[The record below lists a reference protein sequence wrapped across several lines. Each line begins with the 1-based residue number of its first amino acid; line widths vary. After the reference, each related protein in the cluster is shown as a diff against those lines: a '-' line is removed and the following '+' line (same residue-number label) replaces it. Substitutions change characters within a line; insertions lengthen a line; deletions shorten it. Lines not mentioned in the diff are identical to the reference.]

1 MQTAKPVAKKKIRY
15 CQLPTPGN
23 IAGRSSSITNAFFNA
38 IIPIDPLSE
47 DEELQ
52 ALSILQMD
60 PADIRCAYCN
70 DKSTEW
76 DHLRPIIKDQRPTG
90 FITEIANLV
99 PACGKCNQSKGNADW
114 RKWMRSSA
122 RLSPTTRG
130 KSDVEARIARLTRY
144 EQWGQAKK
152 LDFEKIVGADRWQDH
167 QTNLNKVLELLK
179 ESQKLAKEIRT
190 AVEPG
195 RLTQHPNQPTVEPCR
210 STSLPRSN
218 NG

>member
-130 KSDVEARIARLTRY
+130 KSDVEARIARLAIY
-144 EQWGQAKK
+144 EQWRQPT
-152 LDFEKIVGADRWQDH
+152 KIAIEEIINDDLWQQH
-167 QTNLNKVLELLK
+167 QTNLSKVLELLK
-179 ESQKLAKEIRT
+179 ESQKLAKEIRATVET
-190 AVEPG
+190 A
-195 RLTQHPNQPTVEPCR
+195 RLTSQSNRPTV
-210 STSLPRSN
+210 
-218 NG
+218 

>member
-1 MQTAKPVAKKKIRY
+1 MQTAKPIAKKKIRY

-38 IIPIDPLSE
+38 IIPIVTPSE
-47 DEELQ
+47 DEELE

-60 PADIRCAYCN
+60 PTDIRCAYCG

-76 DHLRPIIKDQRPTG
+76 DHLRPIITDQKPTG

-99 PACGKCNQSKGNADW
+99 PACGKCNQSKGKADW
-114 RKWMRSSA
+114 RTWMRSSA

-130 KSDVEARIARLTRY
+130 KTDVETRIARLASY
-144 EQWGQAKK
+144 EQWRQPTKIP
-152 LDFEKIVGADRWQDH
+152 FEKIVNGDLWQSH
-167 QTNLNKVLELLK
+167 QTNLSSVIDLLK

-190 AVEPG
+190 AVETA
-195 RLTQHPNQPTVEPCR
+195 RLTSHLIRPTV
-210 STSLPRSN
+210 
-218 NG
+218 